1 MPVVSRRGG
10 KVPRRFGGGVLR
22 SWAATVQP
30 RSALCSS
37 NPPWK
42 EALREPNAWA
52 WMAVLALVLAIGA
65 GTIIFAR
72 PEVPKAQPA
81 ATIAGQAK

>member
-1 MPVVSRRGG
+1 MFA
-10 KVPRRFGGGVLR
+10 K
-22 SWAATVQP
+22 
-30 RSALCSS
+30 SA
-37 NPPWK
+37 WK

-72 PEVPKAQPA
+72 PKVPKAQPA